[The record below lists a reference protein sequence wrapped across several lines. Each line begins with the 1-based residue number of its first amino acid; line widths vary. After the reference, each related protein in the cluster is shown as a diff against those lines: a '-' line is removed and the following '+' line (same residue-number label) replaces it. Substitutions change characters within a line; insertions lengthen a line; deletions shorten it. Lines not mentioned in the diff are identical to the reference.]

1 MNEKSNLQTDQM
13 LLGAT
18 AGYMGL
24 RKFVLEWYSQM
35 TSEPMNQAEQ
45 RLRGYIDAELER
57 LLRELAE
64 SGSPD
69 YARILDFRK
78 KQSP

>member
-1 MNEKSNLQTDQM
+1 MSEKLNLQTDHM
-13 LLGAT
+13 LVGAT

-24 RKFVLEWYSQM
+24 RKFVLEWHSQE
-35 TSEPMNQAEQ
+35 TGEPMNQAEQ
-45 RLRGYIDAELER
+45 RLRGYIDAELSR
-57 LLRELAE
+57 LLEGLAE

-69 YARILDFRK
+69 YAKLLDFRK